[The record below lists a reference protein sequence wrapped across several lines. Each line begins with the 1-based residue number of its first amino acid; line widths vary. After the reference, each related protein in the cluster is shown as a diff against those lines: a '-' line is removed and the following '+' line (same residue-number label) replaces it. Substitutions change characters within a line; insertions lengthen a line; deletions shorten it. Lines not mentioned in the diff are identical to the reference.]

1 MILRRALAVVAC
13 CLVVAARVH
22 GAPLDDLERQ
32 IHDAVARRQAS
43 EQQRAELML
52 EAAALA
58 ETIGAEQ
65 ASGARATAALE
76 RHLRDFDRLARRL
89 DATDRAIKNDEAT
102 IVQLR
107 RAFGAELDKLT
118 QALAQG
124 DARASAARAT
134 ELDAARRRID
144 LMVAPPAAFR
154 ALLVVRPAA
163 TDTVVDLDQK
173 LAVLAVERTRGLD
186 ALDAFDRELA
196 VLGGRTVVTKRM
208 LDDLEQTARAA
219 PPDLRL
225 IQRQVDEVQARL
237 RDLGV
242 KTAEVRAARAT
253 VVAALADLE
262 QHVTECSARRAALI
276 KG

>member
-118 QALAQG
+118 QALAAQ
-124 DARASAARAT
+124 
-134 ELDAARRRID
+134 
-144 LMVAPPAAFR
+144 VH
-154 ALLVVRPAA
+154 LVH
-163 TDTVVDLDQK
+163 
-173 LAVLAVERTRGLD
+173 VLADGVSQ
-186 ALDAFDRELA
+186 AIVA
-196 VLGGRTVVTKRM
+196 V
-208 LDDLEQTARAA
+208 
-219 PPDLRL
+219 
-225 IQRQVDEVQARL
+225 
-237 RDLGV
+237 
-242 KTAEVRAARAT
+242 
-253 VVAALADLE
+253 
-262 QHVTECSARRAALI
+262 
-276 KG
+276 